1 VKVFSKGTGRIY
13 ARRVLRSSGALSMIV
28 ALGAWS
34 DAALAHNKFEVD
46 ATIGARVFGSGP
58 AHFREGESA
67 GDEGKVYARPALA
80 YGGIL
85 GYRVERNGLV
95 YLSFSRQVAPLHLD
109 VNDQSDVVTGKVAI
123 ENYQFGGSVE
133 RTWGHWVPY
142 FGVSVGAARWAS
154 LGGGGSR
161 VFFAAVFDGGVKFD
175 LHKNVHLRLLGRIP
189 FTFTHGDL
197 YCMSAGRCVA
207 LSHFSP
213 WVQVEAQFG
222 VGASF

>member
-1 VKVFSKGTGRIY
+1 VV
-13 ARRVLRSSGALSMIV
+13 ALSMWSSV
-28 ALGAWS
+28 AQ
-34 DAALAHNKFEVD
+34 AHNNFEVD

-58 AHFREGESA
+58 AHFREGDTE

-95 YLSFSRQVAPLHLD
+95 FLSFSRQVAPLHLD
-109 VNDQSDVVTGKVAI
+109 VNDQSDVVTGKLAM
-123 ENYQFGGSVE
+123 ENYQFGGNAE
-133 RTWGHWVPY
+133 RTWGRWVPY
-142 FGVSVGAARWAS
+142 FGVSVGAARWVS

-175 LHKNVHLRLLGRIP
+175 LHENVHLRLLGRLP

-197 YCMSAGRCVA
+197 YCVSRGRCVA
-207 LSHFSP
+207 LEHFSP